1 MLVKSKNNRRNDP
14 CSPAANGTMPEN
26 AWGWLPKCLAFASGD
41 TEKVTKR
48 NETGEVGCST
58 CKRMGNIF
66 NTLHLP
72 KEHVISIDNQ
82 TTMTMYICIYTY
94 VHISLYIYIYTL
106 HTNRLMEN
114 QAFIFQGRP
123 YLSLLFYQMYIH
135 KNNGPKYHVKSVTY
149 QLLSHDNH
157 HASWSVYPD

>member
-1 MLVKSKNNRRNDP
+1 MLVKSKNNRSYDP

-58 CKRMGNIF
+58 CKRIVNIF

-72 KEHVISIDNQ
+72 KEHVISIYIFISIDNQ

-94 VHISLYIYIYTL
+94 VHINIYIYTL

-123 YLSLLFYQMYIH
+123 YLSLLFYHMYIH
-135 KNNGPKYHVKSVTY
+135 KNNGPKYHVKLVTY
-149 QLLSHDNH
+149 QLLSHDM
-157 HASWSVYPD
+157 P